1 MVLLKCFF
9 IYKERKNKQL
19 PNEIK
24 KKRNIQLHTRR
35 ILLMNYHN
43 IVHEDMTPI
52 PDFEDY
58 LINRK
63 GEVYSKKTNKFLK
76 PWLDSKGY
84 LQVQLFKNGNKY
96 SFKVH
101 RLVAIVFLPN
111 PNNLPEVNHKDENKQ
126 NPNLDNLEWCTVEYN
141 NNYGTRGY
149 RISQSNKKSLLR
161 KRKSILQ
168 LDSNLNIIREYD
180 TIERVKDFGF
190 CQPNVIAVLKN
201 RRKTTGGF
209 SFIYKEDFANELS

>member
-1 MVLLKCFF
+1 
-9 IYKERKNKQL
+9 
-19 PNEIK
+19 
-24 KKRNIQLHTRR
+24 
-35 ILLMNYHN
+35 MNYHN

-52 PDFEDY
+52 PYFEDY

-84 LQVQLFKNGNKY
+84 LQVQLLKNGNKY

-126 NPNLDNLEWCTVEYN
+126 NPNLDNLEWCTVKYN

-149 RISQSNKKSLLR
+149 RVSQSNKKSLLR